1 MVGLNSPSN
10 RVSLFFENLGAEIMF
25 DTYMVYK
32 YFKGAFIGKTYH
44 QGATK
49 KFLVNFMA
57 KGYRDG
63 ELRLGKIVHFDEAR
77 VFKIIDGKEE
87 FVKKVTKFKSLP
99 MA

>member
-1 MVGLNSPSN
+1 
-10 RVSLFFENLGAEIMF
+10 MF

-32 YFKGAFIGKTYH
+32 YFKGVFIGRSYH

-49 KFLVNFMA
+49 KTLVNSLA
-57 KGYRDG
+57 RSYRDG

-77 VFKIIDGKEE
+77 VFKLIDGKEE
-87 FVKKVTKFKSLP
+87 FVKNVTKFKSMN